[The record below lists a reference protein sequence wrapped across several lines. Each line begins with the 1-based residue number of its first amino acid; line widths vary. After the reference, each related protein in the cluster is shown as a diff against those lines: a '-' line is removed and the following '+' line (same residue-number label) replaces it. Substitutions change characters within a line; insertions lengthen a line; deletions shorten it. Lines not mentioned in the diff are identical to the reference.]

1 MELTQVGQ
9 NPLVDPKREFL
20 CCFHNPLTTPLA
32 LGAQPGIQGLVWWPV
47 LLERRKPAPAKWHG
61 QLRGCRAPHSFSRW
75 YCGPQRISLEELL
88 RNAEGCQKSITSS
101 CACAWAQ
108 STSVPSVSKP
118 PMGRN
123 CIGQEGGGRTPVLLY
138 CWWQHWKTVLE
149 PKPDLADP
157 WAGEVKGGRVWHR
170 SEQRTAQE
178 EINFFEE
185 AC

>member
-1 MELTQVGQ
+1 MQVGQ

-123 CIGQEGGGRTPVLLY
+123 CIGQEGGGRTPVLLC

-170 SEQRTAQE
+170 SEQRATQE